1 MRTSVVLP
9 APFGPSRPNTIPPG
23 TSSPAPSSAT
33 AAPKRLTT
41 PSTRTAGT
49 EEANPF
55 INRPYWSPK
64 GTKRQPLRVIPP
76 GKVVGVGRYAVGN
89 ADGRYFAV
97 TRRCRHLG
105 ADLAGGS
112 IDEHGCLVCPWHHSA
127 YDVTTGRM
135 VRGPQGIFAK
145 VPGLD
150 FGYRMLTRVLPLGRA
165 RVAER
170 DGELYIGG

>member
-1 MRTSVVLP
+1 MRAALHRYAMAIARGLT
-9 APFGPSRPNTIPPG
+9 
-23 TSSPAPSSAT
+23 AT
-33 AAPKRLTT
+33 ADRGLELIQARQ
-41 PSTRTAGT
+41 AGVSV
-49 EEANPF
+49 EGGAM
-55 INRPYWSPK
+55 SA
-64 GTKRQPLRVIPP
+64 QQRVGAVSDLLP
-76 GKVVGVGRYAVGN
+76 GKVVGAGRYAVGN

-112 IDEHGCLVCPWHHSA
+112 IDKDGCLVCPWHHSA
-127 YDVTTGRM
+127 YDTGTGRM

-165 RVAER
+165 PVTER